1 MKKSDITKWNA
12 SLEKYRKQCQK
23 IISISNSIRY
33 VGIINEYGR
42 TISGKIKPGVKPL
55 FSPNQVRTEFSAI
68 ATTTKLREKSLTAIG
83 KSNYAI
89 LNHKKVIILLVQ
101 NKKIT
106 YYITFSQKSIPTKS
120 IIEKIQ
126 KISTG
131 G

>member
-1 MKKSDITKWNA
+1 MKKSDVNKWNSTLIRFKNECQQIM
-12 SLEKYRKQCQK
+12 SLSK
-23 IISISNSIRY
+23 SIRY

-42 TISGKIKPGVKPL
+42 TISGKIKPGIKPL

-89 LNHKKVIILLVQ
+89 LNHKKVIILLIQ
-101 NKKIT
+101 NKKLT
-106 YYITFSQKSIPTKS
+106 YYVTFNQKSIPTKS

-126 KISTG
+126 KISTAG
-131 G
+131 

>member
-55 FSPNQVRTEFSAI
+55 FSPNQVKTEFSAI

-106 YYITFSQKSIPTKS
+106 YYITFNQKSIPTKS

-126 KISTG
+126 KISTAG
-131 G
+131 